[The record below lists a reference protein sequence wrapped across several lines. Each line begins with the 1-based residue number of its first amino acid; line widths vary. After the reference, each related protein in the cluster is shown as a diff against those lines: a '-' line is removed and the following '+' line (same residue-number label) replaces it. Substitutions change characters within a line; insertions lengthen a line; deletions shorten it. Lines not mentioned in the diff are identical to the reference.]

1 MKAAV
6 GELNL
11 TIVAVI
17 AIGALLA
24 LFWVF
29 WPTLQQRLTGEFNA
43 QPTTGYIE
51 SVNVI

>member
-11 TIVAVI
+11 TIVTVV

-24 LFWVF
+24 LFWLF
-29 WPTLQQRLTGEFNA
+29 WPTLKTKLELEFGK
-43 QPTTGYIE
+43 QKTTAYIE